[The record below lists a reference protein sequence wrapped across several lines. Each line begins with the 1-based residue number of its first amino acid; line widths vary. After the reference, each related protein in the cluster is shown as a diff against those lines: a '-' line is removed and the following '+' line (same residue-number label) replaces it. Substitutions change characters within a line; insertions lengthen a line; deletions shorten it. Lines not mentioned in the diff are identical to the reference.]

1 MVWSGIISTHIRAG
15 FGLTIAFLVAG
26 GAIAC
31 TSEPGA
37 RDTGAETTSDAGCDE
52 ESADLWAPVVRWHA
66 VRYPDLEAEDL
77 YKLLHQAVAGPAH
90 SIEDPEMARRWLDQE
105 WDVLGDPLEAE
116 EMFEPLSSDGRLV
129 RVNLRPWRAAGHTP
143 EAVLSAF
150 VRTAGALPPDTER
163 IRIELDAISE
173 CSERIS
179 EDLGLSAL
187 SAQAI
192 RSFFDDHARDGYP
205 AIHHSEEYSRKYR
218 PAYRVVLRSY
228 LD

>member
-1 MVWSGIISTHIRAG
+1 MVWSGMISTHLRAG
-15 FGLTIAFLVAG
+15 LALTIGVLAAS

-37 RDTGAETTSDAGCDE
+37 GDTGARTTTDAGCDE
-52 ESADLWAPVVRWHA
+52 ETAARYAAVVRWHA
-66 VRYPDLEAEDL
+66 DHYPNLNVEDL

-90 SIEDPEMARRWLDQE
+90 SIEDPDMARQWLDRE
-105 WDVLGDPLEAE
+105 WDGLEDPLEAE
-116 EMFEPLSSDGRLV
+116 EMFEPLSSDGQLV
-129 RVNLRPWRAAGHTP
+129 RVNLRPWRAAGLAP
-143 EAVLSAF
+143 EVVLNAF
-150 VRTAGALPPDTER
+150 VRTAGALPPDTVR
-163 IRIELDAISE
+163 IRIELDAISA

-179 EDLGLSAL
+179 DDLGLSAL

-192 RSFFDDHARDGYP
+192 RTFFDDQARDGYP
-205 AIHHSEEYSRKYR
+205 AIHHSEEYSRRYL